1 MKNVFPESRLNRSL
15 GDWANDVNTLVET
28 LMGTVA
34 TPAPA
39 AATGTGGVFSP
50 KMDIR
55 ETASDYIVSVDLPG
69 VKQEDA
75 DIEITE
81 DHLVIHGKRSS
92 IKQTDG
98 ERYHRVERTFG
109 DFRRTLRLPQDV
121 NRDKISAEYED
132 GVLTVHLPK
141 ATQAPTA
148 RKIEIN
154 KPTKGFDAGS
164 KTN

>member
-1 MKNVFPESRLNRSL
+1 
-15 GDWANDVNTLVET
+15 
-28 LMGTVA
+28 
-34 TPAPA
+34 
-39 AATGTGGVFSP
+39 
-50 KMDIR
+50 MDIR

-69 VKQEDA
+69 VKQEDT

-154 KPTKGFDAGS
+154 KPTKSFDAGS